1 MEESMMITEDQKKQ
15 LELENKKIADNIHH
29 IKHRIVVFSGKGGV
43 GKTTVSVN
51 LAYGLHNHGYKTGIL
66 DADITGPNIPKMTGI
81 QGELHTD
88 GNKIIPQKSHGI
100 KVVSMANILPPGQ
113 AVIWR
118 GPMRSKMLNQFLGDV
133 EWGNLDY
140 LIADLP
146 PGTGDEILTMV
157 QNMSP
162 DMAIIVTTP
171 QELSLIDSA
180 RAISMAKQMNIQKI
194 ALIENMS
201 GLICP
206 QCGHRIELFGA
217 GGGKK
222 QAEEMNIA
230 FLGAIPIN
238 LEARKLADEGKP
250 IVIENEKADMSVMIY
265 NIVGKIENMFN
276 ENYNPL

>member
-1 MEESMMITEDQKKQ
+1 MMITEDQKKQ

>member
-1 MEESMMITEDQKKQ
+1 MMITEDQKKQ

-140 LIADLP
+140 LIADVP

>member
-1 MEESMMITEDQKKQ
+1 MITEDQKKQ
-15 LELENKKIADNIHH
+15 IELENKKITENIHN

-51 LAYGLHNHGYKTGIL
+51 LAYGLHLHGNKTGIL
-66 DADITGPNIPKMTGI
+66 DADVTGPNVPKMIGI
-81 QGELHTD
+81 PVRLQNQ
-88 GNKIIPQKSHGI
+88 GNKIIPQDSSGV
-100 KVVSMANILPPGQ
+100 KVVSMANLLSPDQ

-118 GPMRSKMLNQFLGDV
+118 GPLRSKVLNQFLGDV
-133 EWGNLDY
+133 EWGKLDY

-146 PGTGDEILTMV
+146 PGTGDEILTMT
-157 QNMSP
+157 QNMEP

-171 QELSLIDSA
+171 QEVSLIDSA
-180 RAISMAKQMNIQKI
+180 RAISMAKQMNIPKI
-194 ALIENMS
+194 AVIENMS
-201 GLICP
+201 VLICP
-206 QCGHRIELFGA
+206 ECGHRIELFGA

-250 IVIENEKADMSVMIY
+250 IVIENEEADISIKMFQ
-265 NIVGKIENMFN
+265 IVKKIENMFN
-276 ENYNPL
+276 ANSKA

>member
-1 MEESMMITEDQKKQ
+1 MLTKEQKEQ
-15 LELENKKIADNIHH
+15 IELENRKIAENMQN

-51 LAYGLHNHGYKTGIL
+51 LAYGLHIHGYKTGIL
-66 DADITGPNIPKMTGI
+66 DADITGPDIPKMTGI

-157 QNMSP
+157 QNMDP

-180 RAISMAKQMNIQKI
+180 RAISMAKTMKIPKI

-250 IVIENEKADMSVMIY
+250 IVIENEQADMSVMIY

-276 ENYNPL
+276 ENTKASMS